1 MLERYL
7 AEIWAILQ
15 DLSGPLLLG
24 TLIAGII
31 HVILP
36 RHLIKHNLGGKDF
49 RSVLN
54 AVLIGVPMPL
64 CSCSVVP
71 AAIGLKQEGASKGA
85 ATGFLISTP
94 QTGVDSI
101 LVSATFLGWP
111 FALFKVVAAFIT
123 GLIGGVLVNKL
134 ESGSNDQSA
143 KSHPSGM
150 QELDRT
156 PGGSRVVEALRYG
169 LFDLLGMIYRWIALG
184 IAVAAAITILLP
196 PDSLVGKNWTGGI
209 GGMLL
214 MLLIALPLYVCTT
227 GSVPIAGSLIAAGMP
242 LGTALVFLMAGP
254 ATNIATMGAVT
265 RAFGAR
271 VLVIYL
277 VTIAVFSVVFGLFFD
292 FVIAAA
298 PTIMPH
304 EHGGGAGYFNQ
315 LLSITVIGLFAFLFA
330 YDLYNKRIK
339 SGSKVFREG
348 SDLQIELKIK
358 GMTCRHCAA
367 TVTKALS
374 GVPGV
379 RKADVDVDKGLAVVD
394 GDAAAEVLIQSVR
407 EAGYE
412 AAVIKN

>member
-7 AEIWAILQ
+7 AEIWSILQ

-24 TLIAGII
+24 SLIAGVI

-36 RHLIKHNLGGKDF
+36 KHLIRHNLGEKNF

-111 FALFKVVAAFIT
+111 FALFKVVAAFVT

-134 ESGSNDQSA
+134 ESGSSDESA
-143 KSHPSGM
+143 KSLPSGM
-150 QELDRT
+150 QEPDRSA
-156 PGGSRVVEALRYG
+156 GRSRAVEALRYG
-169 LFDLLGMIYRWIALG
+169 LLDLLGMIYRWIALG
-184 IAVAAAITILLP
+184 IVIAAAISILFP
-196 PDSLVGKNWTGGI
+196 ADSLAGKSWVSGI
-209 GGMLL
+209 GGMFL

-254 ATNIATMGAVT
+254 ATNIATIGAIT
-265 RAFGAR
+265 KALGTR

-277 VTIAVFSVVFGLFFD
+277 VVIAVFSVVFGLFFD

-298 PTIMPH
+298 PAIMHH
-304 EHGGGAGYFNQ
+304 EHGGDSRYLDQ
-315 LLSITVIGLFAFLFA
+315 LLSVAVIGLFSFLFA
-330 YDLYNKRIK
+330 YDIYNKRIK
-339 SGSKVFREG
+339 SRSTASREG

-358 GMTCRHCAA
+358 GMTCKHCAA

-379 RKADVDVDKGLAVVD
+379 KKADVDIDRGLAIVD
-394 GDAAAEVLIQSVR
+394 GDATADRLIQSVR
-407 EAGYE
+407 DAGYE